1 MIVAPE
7 DPLPIQ
13 FQKEIDM
20 MHQNGLMSN
29 NTSFISKF
37 YNTHAPVEII
47 KERFEQV
54 VNYQVS

>member
-29 NTSFISKF
+29 NTSFISKILQ
-37 YNTHAPVEII
+37 TPMRQL
-47 KERFEQV
+47 K
-54 VNYQVS
+54 